1 MCNVFTKIGGG
12 IVYYIF
18 SFKLQSY
25 LMYHNEPL
33 IFETAGAAHRFLRD
47 HLHTDLRNVN
57 PCIVV
62 KRGERK

>member
-1 MCNVFTKIGGG
+1 M
-12 IVYYIF
+12 YYIF
-18 SFKLQSY
+18 SYKLQSY

-33 IFETAGAAHRFLRD
+33 IFKTAGAAHRFLRD
-47 HLHTDLRNVN
+47 HLHTDLRDVN